1 MANCKKP
8 INLQFLVQ
16 LAKDNKA
23 KMIALE
29 KTARPFSLHLRCLQD
44 TTNIFAWFMCSEV
57 ANEFKE

>member
-1 MANCKKP
+1 
-8 INLQFLVQ
+8 
-16 LAKDNKA
+16 
-23 KMIALE
+23 MIALE